1 MTAKRARAGTD
12 FDRLRPRTADVA
24 SDPVISAAQA
34 DQQGKRALF
43 SAAGDDAEPPAST
56 GAVIVTCGDC
66 GERSVLS
73 PAQALRH
80 AVPSFHLPFLKREKW
95 SWMQCPAC
103 GRRTW
108 VDVSI
113 QL

>member
-1 MTAKRARAGTD
+1 MTQRPKPGTD
-12 FDRLRPRTADVA
+12 FGRLKPRTIDTSAE
-24 SDPVISAAQA
+24 PVVTPAPQ
-34 DQQGKRALF
+34 DQEGKRALF
-43 SAAGDDAEPPAST
+43 SASGDDAVPPAAT

-80 AVPSFHLPFLKREKW
+80 AVPSLHLPLLKRDKW
-95 SWMQCPAC
+95 SWMHCPAC

-108 VDVSI
+108 VDVTI